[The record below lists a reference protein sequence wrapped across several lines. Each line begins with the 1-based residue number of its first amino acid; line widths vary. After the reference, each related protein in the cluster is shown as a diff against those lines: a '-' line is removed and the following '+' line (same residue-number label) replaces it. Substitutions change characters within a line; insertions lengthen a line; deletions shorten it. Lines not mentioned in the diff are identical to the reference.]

1 MLSLPKEAQ
10 FLERFRPAFTVPTYE
25 RFVVLCLGAI
35 VTMGRRSVSRILWSV
50 RCLVHGHASSYHR
63 FFCAARWSLWPIAK
77 VLAALVAK
85 WVPEGQP
92 IVVIADDTVEQHR
105 GDHVFGKGCHR
116 DAVRSSWTR
125 TVFKFGH
132 KWVVLAI
139 AVRLPGCSRVWALP
153 VLAALYVPPPKEQI
167 KTPKPAKGASSKAK
181 AKNKRGKKSRG
192 NKQRLT
198 PQLRK
203 RDKSGRLPPRHK
215 TPALLARQMM
225 ATLMHWFPDRQF
237 ILLGDWGFASHDL
250 ALFCH
255 RHRRRLTLV
264 ARTRSDMNL
273 HALPAARRP
282 GRPGA
287 PARKGRKLPTPAQ
300 AVAAAISP
308 RRHARVRWYGN
319 GVRDLQLL
327 GGCGGWY
334 RARGSGRAALVPVRW
349 VCVLDPATNR
359 EDYFYATD
367 PSWAPERIVETFA
380 GRWPI
385 EVTFEEVRAH
395 LGFEATRHWC
405 KSSVLR
411 VAPCLLGLFSVV
423 SLIYAELAQQ
433 GKVKVRTTPCYR
445 KTDPT
450 FADALAMARRLM
462 WEEVILQHAP
472 FGRHVTQLPPPIREM
487 LLEHVTA
494 AA

>member
-1 MLSLPKEAQ
+1 M
-10 FLERFRPAFTVPTYE
+10 
-25 RFVVLCLGAI
+25 
-35 VTMGRRSVSRILWSV
+35 
-50 RCLVHGHASSYHR
+50 
-63 FFCAARWSLWPIAK
+63 
-77 VLAALVAK
+77 
-85 WVPEGQP
+85 
-92 IVVIADDTVEQHR
+92 
-105 GDHVFGKGCHR
+105 
-116 DAVRSSWTR
+116 
-125 TVFKFGH
+125 
-132 KWVVLAI
+132 LAI

-308 RRHARVRWYGN
+308 RRHARPLVRQRRPRPATAGR
-319 GVRDLQLL
+319 VRRMVPGPRQ
-327 GGCGGWY
+327 
-334 RARGSGRAALVPVRW
+334 RPGRAGPGPLGLRPGPCHQPGGLLLRDRPV
-349 VCVLDPATNR
+349 LGAQ
-359 EDYFYATD
+359 
-367 PSWAPERIVETFA
+367 RIVETFA